1 MTRTSKS
8 PASAISSVTRYC
20 LLLVAFFIP
29 FSTALTNFFVV
40 LTLVGFV
47 AMAIAN
53 PGLLRPLRSPPAW
66 LALTLL
72 VLLLVGVTWSIAP
85 ADDVHTAL
93 RKYSK
98 LLLLPVVIC
107 LCEHDTDLS
116 RRALR
121 WALAGSAYLA
131 FATYLTWLGWMP
143 TSRLGWW
150 SVGAPDDPSVFRNH
164 ITTGILLSFAAC
176 VCFAAATYR
185 PALARRIACI
195 GAGIYFSIPIV
206 LLGQGRTGYV
216 TLFIGLVVLFLLRTR
231 FTPLRALAGIGAIAL
246 MFVAFYQVVPNF
258 KARTDALIQE
268 VSTHKARSP
277 NGLRMSFLQVG
288 TRAVAAHPI
297 IGLGTGSFS
306 EAYAPTARATWPP
319 GSPMAVIRHQP
330 HSEFLLIAVQLGL
343 VGFVVYLALLATVC
357 RPAFATRQ
365 FETDV
370 LALLGAI
377 YIISSTFNSLLWDP
391 TEGYWFLLLSGCLY
405 TLCSRLRPA
414 PAHAKVGTL
423 PAAAHG

>member
-1 MTRTSKS
+1 MTKISISTAS
-8 PASAISSVTRYC
+8 PISSVVRHC
-20 LLLVAFFIP
+20 LLFAAFFIP

-40 LTLVGFV
+40 LTFAGFV
-47 AMAIAN
+47 AMAVVN
-53 PGLLRPLRSPPAW
+53 PALLRPLRHAPAW

-72 VLLLVGVTWSIAP
+72 VLLVVGVTWSIAP
-85 ADDVHTAL
+85 PEDVHTAL
-93 RKYSK
+93 RKYAK

-107 LCEHDTDLS
+107 LCEHDTNLA

-121 WALAGSAYLA
+121 WSLAGTAYLA
-131 FATYLTWLGWMP
+131 LATYLTWLGWMP

-150 SVGAPDDPSVFRNH
+150 SVGTPDDPSVFRNH

-185 PALARRIACI
+185 TTLAPRIAAI
-195 GAGIYFSIPIV
+195 AAGIYFSIPIV

-216 TLFIGLVVLFLLRTR
+216 TLFIGLVALFLLRTR
-231 FTPLRALAGIGAIAL
+231 FTPARALLGIGAISL
-246 MFVAFYQVVPNF
+246 MFVAFYEVVPNF
-258 KARTDALIQE
+258 KARTDALIHE

-277 NGLRMSFLQVG
+277 NGLRVSFMQVG
-288 TRAVAAHPI
+288 TKAVAAHPI

-306 EAYAPTARATWPP
+306 EAYAPTAQATWPAD
-319 GSPMAVIRHQP
+319 SPMAVIRYQP

-343 VGFVVYLALLATVC
+343 VGFVVYLALLATLC
-357 RPAFATRQ
+357 KPAFATRC

-370 LALLGAI
+370 LTLLGAI

-405 TLCSRLRPA
+405 TLCSRLRPM
-414 PAHAKVGTL
+414 PAQASIRTI
-423 PAAAHG
+423 PAEAHG